1 VLCPESLR
9 VQAYFDA
16 EVDAMSALEIERH
29 VERCAD
35 CRTPH
40 QALEQLRADMRRNLS
55 RLEIP
60 PALRARI
67 DKLLDAERDTS
78 SPLPTQPERLNWR
91 TRAFWVGAGSGLG
104 TAAIVALLAVLWI
117 APSLNTPVAD
127 QLVSAHVNSLLST
140 HLIDVVSTDQHT
152 VKPWFAGHTDVSPI
166 VADFEPEGY
175 KLIGGRIDY
184 LEHQRAAVVV
194 YQHGP
199 HVINVFSWA
208 GGRSAVPGNTIRTGY
223 HLVFWTSGNLEY
235 CAVSDTG
242 GRELLGL
249 VRLLKDR
256 AIQEARQ

>member
-16 EVDAMSALEIERH
+16 EVDVMSALEIERH

-35 CRTPH
+35 CRTLH
-40 QALEQLRADMRRNLS
+40 QALEQLRADLRRNLS
-55 RLEIP
+55 PLEIP

-67 DKLLDAERDTS
+67 DKVLDAERDSS
-78 SPLPTQPERLNWR
+78 SPPPTEPERLNWR

-104 TAAIVALLAVLWI
+104 TAAMAAMLAVLWI
-117 APSLNTPVAD
+117 APSVTTPVAD

-194 YQHGP
+194 YRHGP

-208 GGRSAVPGNTIRTGY
+208 GERSAAPGNTTRNGY
-223 HLVFWTSGNLEY
+223 RLVFWTSENLEY

-242 GRELLGL
+242 WDELLGL

>member
-16 EVDAMSALEIERH
+16 EVDVMSALEIERH
-29 VERCAD
+29 VERCAE
-35 CRTPH
+35 CRTLH
-40 QALEQLRADMRRNLS
+40 QALKQLRADLRRNLS
-55 RLEIP
+55 PLEIP

-67 DKLLDAERDTS
+67 DKVLDAERDTS
-78 SPLPTQPERLNWR
+78 SPPPTQPERLSWR

-104 TAAIVALLAVLWI
+104 TAAIAAMLAVLWI
-117 APSLNTPVAD
+117 VPSPTTPVAD
-127 QLVSAHVNSLLST
+127 QLVSAHLNSLLST

-152 VKPWFAGHTDVSPI
+152 VKPWFAGHTDVSPV

-194 YQHGP
+194 YRHGP

-208 GGRSAVPGNTIRTGY
+208 GERPALPGNTTRNGY

-242 GRELLGL
+242 WDELLGL